1 MSPSTNIPSSMMK
14 MGWFTG
20 LNEKLAAIDPTLLSV
35 WGRGDIYEGGYG
47 VIAGAVGI
55 YLIGYMGL
63 PHSVNKHM
71 AMGSPQTAKT
81 SVVYATIWTQ
91 LFCFI
96 PYFLGLAGLV
106 IFTANPA
113 GLINNDPELVIP
125 SLTSL
130 EFPGVFAGL
139 MLTAIMSAIMSTVAA
154 LMLLIATI
162 VSIDFYK
169 RWLRP
174 DASDRSVVII
184 SKGSIIV
191 VGIIGVT
198 IAILN
203 PPGIFSL
210 IVDTF
215 SFMGCAFLP
224 SYVCAVWWK
233 KANATG
239 SVASMIAGGL
249 VVQIWAQADLAV
261 STGCHQFFVGVIAS
275 TLAMIIGSNFGK
287 PTSPEMCDL
296 MERAKGKKIAVSKKV
311 QVASSKHLSTEN
323 KAITQ
328 FVFSKQAALAN

>member
-1 MSPSTNIPSSMMK
+1 
-14 MGWFTG
+14 
-20 LNEKLAAIDPTLLSV
+20 
-35 WGRGDIYEGGYG
+35 
-47 VIAGAVGI
+47 
-55 YLIGYMGL
+55 
-63 PHSVNKHM
+63 
-71 AMGSPQTAKT
+71 MGSPQTAKT

-130 EFPGVFAGL
+130 EFPGVFSGL

-169 RWLRP
+169 RWLKP

-184 SKGSIIV
+184 SKGSIVV

-198 IAILN
+198 IAILQ
-203 PPGIFSL
+203 PPGIFDL

-215 SFMGCAFLP
+215 KMCIRDSDDRFHYHHR
-224 SYVCAVWWK
+224 SAV
-233 KANATG
+233 G
-239 SVASMIAGGL
+239 SAG
-249 VVQIWAQADLAV
+249 
-261 STGCHQFFVGVIAS
+261 
-275 TLAMIIGSNFGK
+275 
-287 PTSPEMCDL
+287 
-296 MERAKGKKIAVSKKV
+296 
-311 QVASSKHLSTEN
+311 
-323 KAITQ
+323 
-328 FVFSKQAALAN
+328 